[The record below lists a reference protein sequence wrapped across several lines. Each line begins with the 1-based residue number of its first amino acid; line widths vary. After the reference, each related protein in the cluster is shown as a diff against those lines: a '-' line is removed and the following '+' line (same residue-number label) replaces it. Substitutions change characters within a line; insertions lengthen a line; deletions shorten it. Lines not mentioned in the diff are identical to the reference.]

1 MRVQSIHVL
10 KVHDIMEASF
20 KDIRRTPQYML
31 NMRSDKM
38 SKNRNLNVYTFF
50 VQLLLQ
56 KYIGLNFLRP

>member
-10 KVHDIMEASF
+10 KVHDIMKASF

>member
-20 KDIRRTPQYML
+20 KDIRHTPQYML